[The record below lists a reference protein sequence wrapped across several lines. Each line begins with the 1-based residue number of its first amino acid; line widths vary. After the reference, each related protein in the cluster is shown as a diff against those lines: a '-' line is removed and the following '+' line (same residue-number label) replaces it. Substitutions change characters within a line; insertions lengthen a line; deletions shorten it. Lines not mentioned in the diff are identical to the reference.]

1 MFTTT
6 VRQVF
11 MINLALRNP
20 RNARTRADNTKGR
33 RMENFDYVAPRSLAE
48 AYATLG
54 NGRSSLML
62 AGGTDVI
69 VQLREGRKRC
79 DQLIDLKHIPD
90 LMTFQ
95 VNSDGS
101 LEIGA
106 AAPLATLYENAEIA
120 RRFPAIV
127 DAATIIGGTQ
137 IQSRAS
143 LGGNLCNASPAAD
156 SSPAL
161 MALGARLVI
170 GSSSGTREIAV
181 EDFFVGPGRSALQP
195 GELLVKIV
203 VPALRENA
211 GAFYHRFIPRNEMDI
226 AVASAGVL
234 LELDGSGQIT
244 RARVA
249 LGAVGPTP
257 IMVPAAAQAVT
268 GKAANADTFA
278 LAGAAAAEA
287 ATPITDM
294 RGSIAQRKHL
304 ASVLTVRAF
313 EGALARIKGDS

>member
-1 MFTTT
+1 
-6 VRQVF
+6 
-11 MINLALRNP
+11 
-20 RNARTRADNTKGR
+20 
-33 RMENFDYVAPRSLAE
+33 MENFDYLTPRSLAE

-69 VQLREGRKRC
+69 IQLREGRKRC
-79 DQLIDLKHIPD
+79 DQLIDLKHIPE
-90 LMTFQ
+90 MIGFQ
-95 VNSDGS
+95 VTADGG

-106 AAPLATLYENAEIA
+106 ATPLAALYEDREIA

-137 IQSRAS
+137 IQSRGS

-170 GSSSGTREIAV
+170 GSTSGTREIPV
-181 EDFFVGPGRSALQP
+181 EDFFAGPGRSTLQP
-195 GELLVKIV
+195 GELLVKIR
-203 VPALRENA
+203 VPAPAPNS

-226 AVASAGVL
+226 AVASSGVL
-234 LELDGSGQIT
+234 LELDAAGSSIT

-257 IMVPAAAQAVT
+257 IMVPAAAEAVV
-268 GKAANADTFA
+268 GKAPNAETFA
-278 LAGAAAAEA
+278 LAGAAASA
-287 ATPITDM
+287 AASPISDM
-294 RGSIAQRKHL
+294 RGSVAQRKHL
-304 ASVLTVRAF
+304 ASVLTARAF
-313 EGALARIKGDS
+313 EGALARIRENR